1 MHKDMDALLHGLAG
15 REDRVVTLQSA
26 LTACPALGPDNGGDG
41 EQAKA
46 AIIAAWLKACGIKD
60 LVHVDAPDSRVSSGV
75 RPNLVARI
83 PGRTKRTLWLFG
95 HMDVVPPGDHSA
107 LQNDPWQVRR
117 QGDNL

>member
-46 AIIAAWLKACGIKD
+46 AILAKLGRNEK
-60 LVHVDAPDSRVSSGV
+60 GV
-75 RPNLVARI
+75 
-83 PGRTKRTLWLFG
+83 G
-95 HMDVVPPGDHSA
+95 
-107 LQNDPWQVRR
+107 
-117 QGDNL
+117 

>member
-1 MHKDMDALLHGLAG
+1 MHKDIDALLHGPAG

-60 LVHVDAPDSRVSSGV
+60 LLHVDAPDSRVSSGV
-75 RPNLVARI
+75 RPNLFPASRADQNVRSRFSTTWRLSPPAFFLQGHLYTVATGAR
-83 PGRTKRTLWLFG
+83 L
-95 HMDVVPPGDHSA
+95 
-107 LQNDPWQVRR
+107 
-117 QGDNL
+117 